1 MNLTRRRDI
10 SPFRSLG
17 LSIYLPSTLMAV
29 AQMAM
34 LVVLPLYIIELGQGL
49 SVAAF
54 VFAMRGLGSV
64 LVNVPASLVIARHGH
79 KTGMVIGN
87 ALMAASAVTIAV
99 SASTGVVAVATLVFG
114 GGMGTWLLARLS
126 YITER
131 VPNHQRGTSLA
142 GLAGL
147 QRFGMLV
154 GPLLGGFGAERFG
167 YALVFLVIGALALT
181 TMVVVGR
188 FASVTTSDLAQGSG
202 QPPAHHQTP
211 AFSGLLTVVPTILAR
226 HRQVFLGAGV
236 FTFCLQLVREQRRL
250 LVVLWGTAIG
260 VEVDAIGLIVSSASV
275 VDMAMFPVAG
285 YVMDHWGRKVAGVGC
300 ITMLGGALGLLPF
313 TETTLP
319 YLGVAA
325 LAALGNGLGSG
336 IILTMGADLS
346 PAHERSQFLGV
357 WRMVGDTG
365 ALIGPLLTAIVG
377 SLVVALGVSS
387 LIGLTGGLLL
397 WCKARET
404 LAREPHTPV
413 DRSGTGLPNQTQA
426 M

>member
-1 MNLTRRRDI
+1 VNPTRRRDI
-10 SPFRSLG
+10 SPFRLLG

-29 AQMAM
+29 AQMAL
-34 LVVLPLYIIELGQGL
+34 LVVLPLYIIEFGQGL
-49 SVAAF
+49 SVAAL

-79 KTGMVIGN
+79 KVGMMIGN
-87 ALMAASAVTIAV
+87 ALMAVSAVTIAA
-99 SASTGVVAVATLVFG
+99 SASTVVIAAATLVFG
-114 GGMGTWLLARLS
+114 GGMGTWLLARLA

-154 GPLLGGFGAERFG
+154 GPLLGGLGAERFG
-167 YALVFLVIGALALT
+167 YTPVFLAIGVFALV

-188 FASVTTSDLAQGSG
+188 FVSVTTSSDAQCR
-202 QPPAHHQTP
+202 PLAHHQTP
-211 AFSGLLTVVPTILAR
+211 ALSGLLRVVPTILAR
-226 HRQVFLGAGV
+226 HRHVFLGAGV

-250 LVVLWGTAIG
+250 LVVLWGTVVG

-275 VDMAMFPVAG
+275 LDMAMFPVAG
-285 YVMDHWGRKVAGVGC
+285 YVMDHWGRKVAGIGC
-300 ITMLGGALGLLPF
+300 ITILGGALGLLPL
-313 TETTLP
+313 TGTTLA

-325 LAALGNGLGSG
+325 LAACGNGLGSG
-336 IILTMGADLS
+336 IILTMGADLA

-365 ALIGPLLTAIVG
+365 ALIGPLLTAMVG

-387 LIGLTGGLLL
+387 LIGLTGGLVL
-397 WCKARET
+397 WRKARET
-404 LAREPHTPV
+404 LAREP
-413 DRSGTGLPNQTQA
+413 
-426 M
+426 